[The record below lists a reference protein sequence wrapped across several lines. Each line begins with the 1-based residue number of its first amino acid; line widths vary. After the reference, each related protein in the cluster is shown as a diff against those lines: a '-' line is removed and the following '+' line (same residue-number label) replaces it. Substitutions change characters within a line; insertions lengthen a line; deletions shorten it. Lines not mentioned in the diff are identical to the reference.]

1 MKFIGQY
8 IQSFIARFR
17 NDVYLED
24 VDTGTI
30 ASGGN
35 LGLDSNNKIVKAT
48 VSSGSGDITG
58 VDLTGAGP
66 ISISSETGTTSGDY
80 SATIGIVSA
89 STTVIGAVELAT
101 TAETTTGTDTTRAV
115 TPDGL
120 KDGYQGSTNVVTV
133 GTIATGEWRGT
144 AINAAY
150 LSGQSGTNTGD
161 ETLAT
166 INALDITEL
175 GTISSGVWEGT
186 AIAHAYIGTDAIETD
201 NIADAQ
207 VTVAKLHADAIQTS
221 GESFAD
227 NDTSL
232 MTSAAIDDKI
242 NTKYSTSYITF
253 SAKSTSSYGTNY
265 VMIHANGISES
276 TFSVDSS
283 VDSAGDFGGVTTEE
297 GGSGTDATATVASSN
312 LEQQIPIPE
321 TCKLIGFYATTST
334 TTNTGAAYDTGVG
347 IWHVPESGVNWGS
360 STASTA
366 TLIHKSDSSRHTEG
380 SNRKK
385 VQKVERMDGTAKTL
399 GAGDIL
405 IPSVF
410 GETSNQQIM
419 ATITLVI
426 ATPIKTL

>member
-24 VDTGTI
+24 INTGTI

-48 VSSGSGDITG
+48 EATGDITG
-58 VDLTGAGP
+58 VTITTDSGAVAAASQTSGSADFT
-66 ISISSETGTTSGDY
+66 IVGTSGVGVTNSSERVTVTSVPGEIDHD
-80 SATIGIVSA
+80 SLLNFAANEHFTQANI
-89 STTVIGAVELAT
+89 T
-101 TAETTTGTDTTRAV
+101 
-115 TPDGL
+115 
-120 KDGYQGSTNVVTV
+120 TV
-133 GTIATGEWRGT
+133 GTIGT
-144 AINAAY
+144 
-150 LSGQSGTNTGD
+150 
-161 ETLAT
+161 
-166 INALDITEL
+166 
-175 GTISSGVWEGT
+175 GVWQGT
-186 AIAHAYIGTDAIETD
+186 AIAHAYIGADAIETD

-232 MTSAAIDDKI
+232 MTSAAVDDKI

-265 VMIHANGISES
+265 VMIHASGISES
-276 TFSVDSS
+276 TFSVNSG

-297 GGSGTDATATVASSN
+297 GGTGTDATISIVSSN

-321 TCKLIGFYATTST
+321 TCKLMGFFATTST
-334 TTNTGAAYDTGVG
+334 STNTGAGYDTGVA
-347 IWHVPESGVNWGS
+347 IFHVPESEVDWGGS
-360 STASTA
+360 NNSTA
-366 TLIHKSDSSRHTEG
+366 TLIHKSDSSRHSENTSHSG
-380 SNRKK
+380 TNRKK
-385 VQKVERMDGTAKTL
+385 PQKVSRMDGTVKDLA
-399 GAGDIL
+399 AGDIL
-405 IPSVF
+405 IPSIF

-426 ATPIKTL
+426 ATPIKTI

>member
-24 VDTGTI
+24 INTGTI

-48 VSSGSGDITG
+48 EATGDITG
-58 VDLTGAGP
+58 VTITTDSGAVAAASQTSGSADFA
-66 ISISSETGTTSGDY
+66 IVGTSGVGVTNSSETITVTSVPGEIDHE
-80 SATIGIVSA
+80 SLLNFAANEHFTQANI
-89 STTVIGAVELAT
+89 T
-101 TAETTTGTDTTRAV
+101 
-115 TPDGL
+115 
-120 KDGYQGSTNVVTV
+120 TV
-133 GTIATGEWRGT
+133 GTIGT
-144 AINAAY
+144 
-150 LSGQSGTNTGD
+150 
-161 ETLAT
+161 
-166 INALDITEL
+166 
-175 GTISSGVWEGT
+175 GVWQGT
-186 AIAHAYIGTDAIETD
+186 AIAHAYIGADAIETD

-232 MTSAAIDDKI
+232 MTSAAVDDKI

-265 VMIHANGISES
+265 VMIHASGISES
-276 TFSVDSS
+276 TFSVNSG

-297 GGSGTDATATVASSN
+297 GGTGTDATISIVSSN

-321 TCKLIGFYATTST
+321 TCKLMGFFATTST
-334 TTNTGAAYDTGVG
+334 STNTGAGYDTGVA
-347 IWHVPESGVNWGS
+347 IFHVPESEVDWGGS
-360 STASTA
+360 NNSTA
-366 TLIHKSDSSRHTEG
+366 TLIHKSDSSRHSENTSHSG
-380 SNRKK
+380 TNRKK
-385 VQKVERMDGTAKTL
+385 PQKVSRMDGTVKDLA
-399 GAGDIL
+399 AGDIL
-405 IPSVF
+405 IPSIF

-426 ATPIKTL
+426 ATPIKTI